1 MVVSRPAWQ
10 AYDASDRGGRFANLR
25 RTVVKSTI
33 ARLVVLLGF
42 ATSLAM
48 PAGVLAQDSLL
59 ADWKFRAVLYGWFP
73 TVSGA
78 SSHTSGAGV
87 TADLNAED
95 YLDHLR
101 FAFMGTV
108 DARKDRWG
116 VMSDYIY
123 LDFDADKGATRSL
136 SLSGPLGQIA
146 LPADAYA
153 GVNLRLRGWAW
164 SLLGSYALVDRP
176 GYEMHLLGGTRYLK
190 VNTTVDWRLTG
201 NLGGLP
207 TFATSGASTS
217 KTDVWDA
224 IVGAKGRYRFGDQG
238 RWFLPYY
245 LDVGTGQSDRTWQA
259 MGGIGYSFSWGEV
272 FAAYRHLDYRF
283 DSGGMKDLSFSG
295 PGVGLGFRW

>member
-1 MVVSRPAWQ
+1 MK
-10 AYDASDRGGRFANLR
+10 G
-25 RTVVKSTI
+25 TI
-33 ARLVVLLGF
+33 AGFVVAVGL
-42 ATSLAM
+42 ASSLAV
-48 PAGVLAQDSLL
+48 PGDAWAQESLL
-59 ADWKFRAVLYGWFP
+59 SDWKFRAALYGWFP

-78 SSHTSGAGV
+78 SSHPSAGGA
-87 TADLNAED
+87 TAELNAED

-116 VMSDYIY
+116 LTSDYIY
-123 LDFDADKGATRSL
+123 LDFDADQGATRSL
-136 SLSGPLGQIA
+136 SLSGPLGRIA

-153 GVNLRLRGWAW
+153 SVNLRLRGWAW

-176 GYEMHLLGGTRYLK
+176 SYEMHLLGGTRYLK
-190 VNTTVDWRLTG
+190 VDSTVDWRLSG

-207 TFATSGASTS
+207 AFATSGASTT

-224 IVGAKGRYRFGDQG
+224 VVGAKGRYRFGEHG

-259 MGGIGYSFSWGEV
+259 MGGIGYTFTWGEV

-283 DSGGMKDLSFSG
+283 DSGDRMKDLSFSG